1 MNILDILKQNPLKT
15 WKWVAIIFI
24 CLFCLQTCSKCSGNQ
39 NAAFAEKGH
48 HEMIDSLK
56 RDNKELQ
63 DSILILKGDLQTC
76 ERSNQ
81 DLCSENEHLQDAL
94 VRSQNKPVI
103 IYREIKTN
111 Q

>member
-1 MNILDILKQNPLKT
+1 MNIIDLLKQNPLKT

-48 HEMIDSLK
+48 QEVVDSLK
-56 RDNKELQ
+56 QENKSLQ

-76 ERSNQ
+76 GRSNQ
-81 DLCSENEHLQDAL
+81 DLQVENDHLRDAL
-94 VRSQNKPVI
+94 KQSQSKPVI
-103 IYREIKTN
+103 IYRETN
-111 Q
+111 